1 MIGNSQSDEIM
12 NVFRVAV
19 AGHGGAVFRRIGQVA
34 CASSVTSASVA
45 SVLSDASSSVGKR
58 VKVGG
63 WVKAA
68 RKQKNV
74 TFIDIGDGSCSNRL
88 QVIATGEDCA
98 GADSPHLRYH
108 SCVEV
113 EGIVAESTHKAN
125 QEVELIADR
134 IVVVA
139 ACHDSLP
146 SSKSYPFRP
155 REKYQPEYIRQ
166 FPMFRAKLNDFAA
179 LLRVRNGL
187 SQSIHRHFQDEGF
200 IQIQT
205 PLLTGNDC
213 EGAGEIFVVRPR
225 DNLSKSKDGSNID
238 TGKEASASVGTAEET
253 EYFSKT
259 VFLTVS
265 GQLHLEA
272 VCNGLG
278 KVYNFS
284 PVFRAE
290 RGRTR
295 RHLSEFTMVE
305 AEEAFVTTT
314 EVLAARIERLLKEA
328 IRSTLDNNFQDL
340 EVYTRLRSKGSK
352 LDELSGLL
360 NSNFVILGYNEAF
373 EVVKVNSAAFQKK
386 PVYGELGT
394 EHELYLA
401 ENYCGGK
408 PVFVVD
414 WPASSKPFYAA
425 TDGDGIAKALDL
437 IFPSV
442 GEVAGGSVREHMAH
456 ALEERLHS
464 MRTNDGVDNHPTLQ
478 WYSDLRHAGSAPTAG
493 FGLGF
498 ERLVQFMLGVN
509 NIRDTLPFPRSPH
522 QCLL

>member
-1 MIGNSQSDEIM
+1 M
-12 NVFRVAV
+12 NVFRVGV
-19 AGHGGAVFRRIGQVA
+19 AAHGRAIFRRIGGQVA
-34 CASSVTSASVA
+34 CVSSATSSASSVSVA
-45 SVLSDASSSVGKR
+45 SVLSDASSYVGKR
-58 VKVGG
+58 VKIGG

-74 TFIDIGDGSCSNRL
+74 TFLDIGDGSCSNRL
-88 QVIATGEDCA
+88 QVIATAAVEDGA
-98 GADSPHLRYH
+98 GADSPPRLGYH

-113 EGIVAESTHKAN
+113 EGTVAESTHKAN
-125 QEVELIADR
+125 QQVELIADR
-134 IVVVA
+134 IEVVA
-139 ACHDSLP
+139 ECHDRLP
-146 SSKSYPFRP
+146 SGKSYPFRP
-155 REKYQPEYIRQ
+155 RQKYQPEYVRQ

-179 LLRVRNGL
+179 LLRLRNGL

-200 IQIQT
+200 VQIQT
-205 PLLTGNDC
+205 PLLTDNDC

-225 DNLSKSKDGSNID
+225 DNFIKSKEDGTFD
-238 TGKEASASVGTAEET
+238 TGQAAMVGSAEET
-253 EYFSKT
+253 EYFNKP

-328 IRSTLDNNFQDL
+328 IRNTLDTNFQDL
-340 EVYTRLRSKGSK
+340 EAYTQLKSKRSK

-360 NSNFVILGYNEAF
+360 NSNFAVLGYDEAF
-373 EVVKVNSAAFQKK
+373 EVVMANSASFQEK
-386 PVYGELGT
+386 PVYGELGK
-394 EHELYLA
+394 EQELYLA

-425 TDGDGIAKALDL
+425 TEGDGIAKALDL

-442 GEVAGGSVREHMAH
+442 GEVAGGSVREHRAH
-456 ALEERLHS
+456 ALEERLNS
-464 MRTNDGVDNHPTLQ
+464 MRCTNDSGDNDNQPPALQ
-478 WYSDLRHAGSAPTAG
+478 WYSDLRRAGSAPTAG

>member
-1 MIGNSQSDEIM
+1 MS
-12 NVFRVAV
+12 VFRLAL
-19 AGHGGAVFRRIGQVA
+19 AGHGATFFSRVGQVA
-34 CASSVTSASVA
+34 RVSSVTYTSVA
-45 SVLSDASSSVGKR
+45 TVLSDASLFVGRR
-58 VKVGG
+58 VTIGG
-63 WVKAA
+63 WIKAA

-74 TFIDIGDGSCSNRL
+74 SFIDIGDGSCSDRL
-88 QVIATGEDCA
+88 QVIATGEGCM
-98 GADSPHLRYH
+98 GADSPQLRYH
-108 SCVEV
+108 SCVKV
-113 EGIVAESTHKAN
+113 EGTVVESSHKSK

-139 ACHDSLP
+139 ACQDSFP
-146 SSKSYPFRP
+146 SGESYPFRP

-179 LLRVRNGL
+179 LLRVRNGV
-187 SQSIHRHFQDEGF
+187 SQSIHRHLQDEGF

-205 PLLTGNDC
+205 PILTDNDC
-213 EGAGEIFVVRPR
+213 EGAGETFVVRPK
-225 DNLSKSKDGSNID
+225 DNFIISKSGKSTD
-238 TGKEASASVGTAEET
+238 TGEEASVGTAGGK
-253 EYFSKT
+253 EYFSKP

-314 EVLAARIERLLKEA
+314 DVLAERIERLLKEV
-328 IRSTLDNNFQDL
+328 IRSTLDTNFQDL
-340 EVYTRLRSKGSK
+340 EIYTQLSSKRSK

-360 NSNFVILGYNEAF
+360 DSNFAILGYHEAF
-373 EVVKVNSAAFQKK
+373 EAVTVNSDKFQKR

-437 IFPSV
+437 ILPSV
-442 GEVAGGSVREHMAH
+442 GEVAGGSVREHRTH
-456 ALEERLHS
+456 ALDERLQS
-464 MRTNDGVDNHPTLQ
+464 KRTNGGGDNHPTLQ

-509 NIRDTLPFPRSPH
+509 NIRDALPFPRSPH

>member
-1 MIGNSQSDEIM
+1 M
-12 NVFRVAV
+12 NLFRVGVV
-19 AGHGGAVFRRIGQVA
+19 ALERAIFRRVGQVA
-34 CASSVTSASVA
+34 CVSSVTSSASVA
-45 SVLSDASSSVGKR
+45 SILSDASSSVGKR
-58 VKVGG
+58 VMIGG

-88 QVIATGEDCA
+88 QVIAAGEECA
-98 GADSPHLRYH
+98 GADSPHLGYH
-108 SCVEV
+108 SCVEI
-113 EGIVAESTHKAN
+113 EGTVAESTHKAN

-139 ACHDSLP
+139 ACNDRLP
-146 SSKSYPFRP
+146 SGNPYPFRP

-179 LLRVRNGL
+179 LLRVRNGI
-187 SQSIHRHFQDEGF
+187 SQSIHRHFQEEGF
-200 IQIQT
+200 VQIQT
-205 PLLTGNDC
+205 PLLTENDC

-225 DNLSKSKDGSNID
+225 DRFIQSKDGSAID
-238 TGKEASASVGTAEET
+238 NGKEASAGTAEET

-314 EVLAARIERLLKEA
+314 EVLAARIERLLKET
-328 IRSTLDNNFQDL
+328 IHDTLNTNFQDL
-340 EVYTRLRSKGSK
+340 EVYTQLRGNRGK
-352 LDELSGLL
+352 LDELSRLL
-360 NSNFVILGYNEAF
+360 NSDFAVLGYDEAF
-373 EVVKVNSAAFQKK
+373 EVVKANSATFQKK
-386 PVYGELGT
+386 PVYGVLGT

-425 TDGDGIAKALDL
+425 TNDDGIAKALDL

-442 GEVAGGSVREHMAH
+442 GEVAGGSVREHRAH
-456 ALEERLHS
+456 ALEERIHS
-464 MRTNDGVDNHPTLQ
+464 MGTNDEGDNHPSLQ
-478 WYSDLRHAGSAPTAG
+478 WYSDLRHAGSAPSAG